1 MKRAICVFA
10 FGLILL
16 GAATAA
22 SAQSSFPVIEGG
34 VQGLEL
40 CPQDWC
46 GAAVFSGLFHGR
58 IGINPNAVGI
68 VTAAIRHTDLPT
80 EINDF
85 ALITGGGWEL
95 RTLTRRITG
104 AVLAGRITYIGNNFF
119 EIRILMDLRS
129 GGGGYV
135 VFGGILDHNTLIPN
149 FAGNLLQI
157 P

>member
-1 MKRAICVFA
+1 
-10 FGLILL
+10 
-16 GAATAA
+16 
-22 SAQSSFPVIEGG
+22 
-34 VQGLEL
+34 
-40 CPQDWC
+40 
-46 GAAVFSGLFHGR
+46 LFHGR